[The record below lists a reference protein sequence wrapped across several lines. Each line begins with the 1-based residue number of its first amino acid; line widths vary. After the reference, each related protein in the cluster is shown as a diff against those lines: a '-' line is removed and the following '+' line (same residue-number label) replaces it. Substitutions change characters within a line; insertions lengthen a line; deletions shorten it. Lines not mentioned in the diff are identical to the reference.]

1 MSKRVALYARVST
14 TDKDQ
19 DPELQLR
26 PLRAY
31 ATARGWE
38 PIEYVD
44 RARGGDL
51 RRRIE
56 WRRLLADASA
66 RRVDVIMVWKLDRA
80 FRSSVHA
87 HTTLADL
94 DHSGVGFVILTQQLD
109 TTSPH
114 GRLLFAILAAVAEM
128 ERELIAERVKE
139 GMKLAKAK
147 GAKIGRP
154 SVHDRPAF
162 VRKWPRVR
170 AEVEAGTLSR
180 RQAAKKLRIGMAT
193 LKRLLEGPVAP

>member
-1 MSKRVALYARVST
+1 MLKRVGLYARVST

-26 PLRAY
+26 PLRGY
-31 ATARGWE
+31 AAARGWE
-38 PIEYVD
+38 AIEYVD
-44 RARGGDL
+44 QARSGDL
-51 RRRIE
+51 RRRRE
-56 WRRLLADASA
+56 WRRLLEDAAS
-66 RRVDVIMVWKLDRA
+66 RRVDVVMVWKLDRA

-139 GMKLAKAK
+139 GMKLAKEK

-154 SVHDRPAF
+154 SVTERPAF

-170 AEVEAGTLSR
+170 AELKAGTLSR
-180 RQAAKKLRIGMAT
+180 RQAAKKLRIGTAT
-193 LKRLLEGPVAP
+193 LKRLIDRSVVS